1 MLVLVR
7 LIFIAIS
14 LFMFINLFLNDFEDR
29 KNAINYKIYLFLFMF
44 VFNFMFEIFANLI
57 NGIKI
62 NVSEVIETSVN
73 NALLAVIAYGLY
85 GDLSY
90 NGFFNNYTNNQ
101 KSLMLILMIIGFMT
115 TIKILELLITS
126 N

>member
-1 MLVLVR
+1 
-7 LIFIAIS
+7 
-14 LFMFINLFLNDFEDR
+14 
-29 KNAINYKIYLFLFMF
+29 MF

-57 NGIKI
+57 NSIKI
-62 NVSEVIETSVN
+62 NVSEVIESSVN
-73 NALLAVIAYGLY
+73 NALLAVIAFGLY

-90 NGFFNNYTNNQ
+90 NGFFDNYTNNQ
-101 KSLMLILMIIGFMT
+101 KSLILILMIVGFIT